1 MSSLKQALSMNTKRI
16 LPIIAVLGTAS
27 SLILGNLAA
36 TAYSF
41 LSQSGQS
48 QANTDPGI
56 GKQVLKGVRP
66 SLNGV
71 NFILMGKASGGPDQI
86 SIGANM
92 THSAGT
98 NATNNS
104 TSNSNNWNITS
115 GESGANGSPGN
126 GANGGGGGKG
136 GNGGPS
142 CAYKSITGNGGIGGS
157 GGNGG
162 IAGSGHNGRNS
173 GSANGGNGGTGGNG
187 GSAFEETT

>member
-1 MSSLKQALSMNTKRI
+1 MSLLKQALNMNTRMI
-16 LPIIAVLGTAS
+16 LPIIAVLVTAS
-27 SLILGNLAA
+27 SLILGNLAV

-71 NFILMGKASGGPDQI
+71 NIILMGKASGGPDQI

-92 THSAGT
+92 THPAGT
-98 NATNNS
+98 NATNS
-104 TSNSNNWNITS
+104 TSNSNNCNITS

-136 GNGGPS
+136 GNGGAS
-142 CAYKSITGNGGIGGS
+142 CAYGSITGDGGIGGNGGNGGIGGS
-157 GGNGG
+157 G
-162 IAGSGHNGRNS
+162 HNGRNG
-173 GSANGGNGGTGGNG
+173 GSANGGNGDSGGNG